1 MKYIIDIDALS
12 ECLDCVDC
20 IKVNGEIYIQRKL
33 VQEFIRRFP
42 KDTVAPENIDTPN
55 N

>member
-1 MKYIIDIDALS
+1 MKYTIDIDALS
-12 ECLDCVDC
+12 ECLECVDG
-20 IKVNGEIYIQRKL
+20 IKVNGEIYIQLKL